1 LLRLFSF
8 CTFATNKKKE
18 IVILKSDFE
27 KAFDLVEHEVIIEMF
42 KEKGFS
48 ERWISWTRKPI
59 HCKREVW
66 PGDPLSPLLFVM
78 AADPLQSIVNRAYIL
93 NLLKHPPG
101 KDYGYDY
108 PMLQYANDTIII
120 LPAEALQ
127 LFTFKGLLRSFSNST
142 GLKVNYQKSFPG
154 SNQSEWRQSSQF
166 SSNYRV

>member
-1 LLRLFSF
+1 
-8 CTFATNKKKE
+8 
-18 IVILKSDFE
+18 
-27 KAFDLVEHEVIIEMF
+27 
-42 KEKGFS
+42 
-48 ERWISWTRKPI
+48 
-59 HCKREVW
+59 
-66 PGDPLSPLLFVM
+66 M

-120 LPAEALQ
+120 LPAEAFQ